1 MGVLTQA
8 VNRHGYAPPQF
19 DGRYLRL
26 YEGDKVQVRLAVLT

>member
-26 YEGDKVQVRLAVLT
+26 YEATGSRFGWLY